1 MPRLPLLPSQLELER
16 THRAPMGTHTP
27 THTHKHV
34 HTQVF
39 VFSLCGPLHHQL
51 IFPVE
56 NPTQIHNQTS
66 LISIMFPLRQR
77 SKQSDL
83 TKEIKKAPAGIA
95 MENQTHQTQALSFVF
110 FLMSFKLGPNPLGH
124 LANTRL
130 PKFLS
135 SHLLLPTGSSAGLL
149 EPLPLQP
156 VPLPP
161 QRALF
166 FQNFP

>member
-1 MPRLPLLPSQLELER
+1 MCFEPQTHSPYPILTQLSYPTNRLKDKCLGPPSYLPNWSWKGHPHAHSQTCAHTGVCLL
-16 THRAPMGTHTP
+16 
-27 THTHKHV
+27 
-34 HTQVF
+34 
-39 VFSLCGPLHHQL
+39 LCGPLHHQL

-95 MENQTHQTQALSFVF
+95 TENQTHQTQALSFVF
-110 FLMSFKLGPNPLGH
+110 FLMSFKLGPSPLGH

-130 PKFLS
+130 PEVPFLPP
-135 SHLLLPTGSSAGLL
+135 LLPTGSSAGL
-149 EPLPLQP
+149 
-156 VPLPP
+156 
-161 QRALF
+161 
-166 FQNFP
+166 